1 MENEIKIRIAF
12 TETFIILNDLNLY
25 YRLPD
30 ALKTI
35 IESNYDDNY
44 NFSFD
49 KNVPLFNQIDND
61 ITRNLITY
69 IYINYINKDN
79 NINNF
84 FANEINDILNETSN

>member
-1 MENEIKIRIAF
+1 MENEIKIRKAF

-25 YRLPD
+25 HRLPD

>member
-1 MENEIKIRIAF
+1 MENEIKIREAF
-12 TETFIILNDLNLY
+12 TETFIILNNLGLY
-25 YRLPD
+25 NRLPNEF
-30 ALKTI
+30 KKI

-44 NFSFD
+44 KFSFNMD
-49 KNVPLFNQIDND
+49 IPLFNQINND

-84 FANEINDILNETSN
+84 FENEINDILNETNN

>member
-1 MENEIKIRIAF
+1 METEIKIRIAF

-25 YRLPD
+25 HRLPD
-30 ALKTI
+30 AFKKI

-49 KNVPLFNQIDND
+49 KNIPLFNQIDND